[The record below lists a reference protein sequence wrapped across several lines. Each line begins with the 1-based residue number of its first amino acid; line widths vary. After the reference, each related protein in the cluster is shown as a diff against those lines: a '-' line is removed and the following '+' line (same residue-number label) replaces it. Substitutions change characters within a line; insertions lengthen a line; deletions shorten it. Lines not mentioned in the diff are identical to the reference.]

1 MFGKWKKLAL
11 ELQDQVGE
19 MRAKLSEVQ
28 VQQEAKLSRLREQLA
43 AMAAGLAP
51 TPESIR
57 QGLPYS
63 EIPKEKVLDFIR
75 KIPNLLILD
84 VRGDE
89 GWGNGYIPNAK
100 HIPAAEVFRRLD
112 EMPHKGQ
119 PLLTISANGNS
130 SVTVCQLLARE
141 GYQHVFNALGG
152 MAGYTGPLVQP
163 KLSAS
168 DITQVKG
175 TDRKL
180 ISKVLSVLDQ
190 DVRRGLQRDGGDIQ
204 VTEVE
209 NGVVKVKMVGA
220 CVGCGAQ
227 QRTVEDGIKNHLRK
241 IIPEIQEVV
250 DLTLDVPR

>member
-19 MRAKLSEVQ
+19 LRKKLNEIQQKHEADLAHLRQQ
-28 VQQEAKLSRLREQLA
+28 VA
-43 AMAAGLAP
+43 AMAVGLSP

-63 EIPKEKVLDFIR
+63 EIPKEKVLEFIH
-75 KIPNLLILD
+75 KTPSLLILD

-89 GWGNGYIPNAK
+89 GWEHGHIPEAK
-100 HIPAAEVFRRLD
+100 HIPAQQVFQRLD
-112 EMPHKGQ
+112 EIPDKTR
-119 PLLTISANGNS
+119 PILTISANGNS

-141 GYQHVFNALGG
+141 GYQHIFNALGG
-152 MAGYTGPLVQP
+152 MAGYKGPLLQP
-163 KLSAS
+163 QLTAS

-180 ISKVLSVLDQ
+180 ISKVLAVLDQ

-209 NGVVKVKMVGA
+209 NGIVKVKMVGA

-241 IIPEIQEVV
+241 VIPEIQEVV
-250 DLTLDVPR
+250 DLTF